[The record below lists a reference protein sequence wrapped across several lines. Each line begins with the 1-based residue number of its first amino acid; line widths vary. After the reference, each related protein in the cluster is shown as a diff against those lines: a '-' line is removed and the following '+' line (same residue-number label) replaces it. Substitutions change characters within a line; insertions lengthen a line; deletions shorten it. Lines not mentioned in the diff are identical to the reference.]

1 MYMWTCGGGGGGG
14 VIQEKTTTN
23 KPTKL
28 KISPAMSRQVCLT
41 DWTQGTERPTT
52 QS

>member
-1 MYMWTCGGGGGGG
+1 MEYEDLRLKVKCICGPVVGGGGG

-41 DWTQGTERPTT
+41 D
-52 QS
+52 